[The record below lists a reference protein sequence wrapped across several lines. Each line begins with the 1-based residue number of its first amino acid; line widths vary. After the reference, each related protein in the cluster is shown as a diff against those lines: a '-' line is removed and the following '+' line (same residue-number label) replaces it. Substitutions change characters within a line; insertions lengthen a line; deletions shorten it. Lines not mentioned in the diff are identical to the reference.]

1 MIFHE
6 QYDQFLTAKIKLAPT
21 HGHAVQEEQLLTS
34 LFPFQKKAV
43 CWALQGGRRALFE
56 SFGLGKTRQ
65 QLMLA
70 LEVIKHT
77 GKSFFIGLPL
87 GMKSEFVEE
96 YNAMLN
102 EDSRTFANIIV
113 RADTSLADDEI
124 LITQGEVK
132 HVYIHPIRI
141 FYVTND
147 QEVQLL
153 TSQYGPC
160 IFLSNYERIRNG
172 NFDPSFFG
180 GVSFDEAAVLRSLD
194 TLTSD
199 YIINHFSV
207 VPYRYVCTATPSPN
221 EYTEI
226 LNYAHFLG
234 VIDRGQAL
242 TRFFQRNSTKA
253 GDLTLYPHKEKEFW
267 LWVSSWALFVTKP
280 SDITGNADDD
290 TGYNLPELHV
300 HWHCLSSGNEMS
312 TVDRRTGNAQLYA
325 NVTASLP
332 AAAKEKRTSIPV
344 RIGKMNELIATDPAA
359 HWLIWHH
366 LEDERAAIEN
376 ALPHA
381 KTVYGSQPMEQREDY
396 LLGFS
401 TGKYP
406 VLATKPEIA
415 GSGNN
420 FQKHCYNVI
429 YLGINYNFND
439 FIQSLHRVYRFLQ
452 THEVHVHIL
461 YTDSEEPIRKK
472 LQAKWQR
479 HNEMINHMTDIIRN
493 NGLTSSNA
501 FADLKRTMGVNR
513 QEVTGNNYKCINND
527 TVLECAAME
536 DNSIGL
542 IVTSIPFSDQYEY
555 CESYHD
561 MGHNDGNELFFAQM
575 DFLTQHLHR
584 VLQPGRIACIHVK
597 DRIRYQYQT
606 GSGFITLD
614 PFSDEVVAH
623 FRKHGFWLMSR
634 ITIPTDVVQE
644 NNQTYRLGYSEMC
657 KDATKMGNGLPE
669 YVLVFRKQPSSTE
682 NSYADIPVFK
692 DKANFSLGRW
702 QIKAHDVWQSNF
714 NRLLTPE
721 EIRQF
726 PVEKISKWWKWYN
739 NTHPYNFE
747 EHVQLTE
754 MLDEAGRLPKTFAL
768 LPANAES
775 LHVWNDVSR
784 MHTLNTKQAN
794 KKKEKHVCPLQFDIV
809 DRCIL
814 QYSNPGDVV
823 LDPYGGLMT
832 VPYRSVI
839 HGRYGIGVELN
850 ELYFKDGVQYCK
862 QAEEKLRGAD
872 LFEIMKEEQ
881 PVVVSSES

>member
-1 MIFHE
+1 MTFHD
-6 QYDQFLTAKIKLAPT
+6 QYEQFLTSKIKLAPT

-124 LITQGEVK
+124 LIAQGEVK

-280 SDITGNADDD
+280 SDITGNAEDD
-290 TGYNLPELHV
+290 TGYNLPPLHL
-300 HWHCLSSGNEMS
+300 HWHQIESD
-312 TVDRRTGNAQLYA
+312 TVADEVDSKTGNGML
-325 NVTASLP
+325 
-332 AAAKEKRTSIPV
+332 
-344 RIGKMNELIATDPAA
+344 IGKAKSGMSVNYKEIRKTIPQRIAKTKELQAQDPDA

-366 LEDERAAIEN
+366 LEDERLAIE
-376 ALPHA
+376 
-381 KTVYGSQPMEQREDY
+381 KGIEDCKVVFGSQKSMAEREDY
-396 LLGFS
+396 LQGFS
-401 TGKYP
+401 NGTYKH
-406 VLATKPEIA
+406 LATKPSIS
-415 GSGNN
+415 GSGSN
-420 FQKHCYNVI
+420 FQKYCNHALFFSISNV
-429 YLGINYNFND
+429 
-439 FIQSLHRVYRFLQ
+439 
-452 THEVHVHIL
+452 THDI
-461 YTDSEEPIRKK
+461 
-472 LQAKWQR
+472 LQAIHRILRFGQLKEAHLHFFFTSAEDTTRRKIIRCWKEY
-479 HNEMINHMTDIIRN
+479 HDLNKIMTDIIKEFGLN
-493 NGLTSSNA
+493 NNLIL
-501 FADLKRTMGVNR
+501 ADRQRSMGVER
-513 QEVTGNNYKCINND
+513 KEVKGAHFQCIHND
-527 TVLECAAME
+527 NVLELANMA
-536 DNSIGL
+536 DNSNGL
-542 IVTSIPFSDQYEY
+542 IVTSIPFGDQYEY

-561 MGHNDGNELFFAQM
+561 MGHNEGDALFFQHM
-575 DFLTQHLHR
+575 DFLTPNLYR
-584 VLQPGRIACIHVK
+584 TLQPGRICAVHVK
-597 DRIRYQYQT
+597 DRIQYSYQN
-606 GSGFITLD
+606 GHGFISVNR
-614 PFSDEVVAH
+614 FSDKTADH
-623 FRKHGFWLMSR
+623 FEKHGFVMLSR

-644 NNQTYRLGYSEMC
+644 NNQTYRLSYGEMC
-657 KDATKMGNGLPE
+657 KDATKMGHGMPE
-669 YVLVFRKQPSSTE
+669 YMFIFRKPPTSQE
-682 NSYADIPVFK
+682 NMYADIPVFK
-692 DKANFSLGRW
+692 DKANYSLGRW

-739 NTHPYNFE
+739 NTHLYDFE

-794 KKKEKHVCPLQFDIV
+794 KKKEKHVCPLQFDVV

-832 VPYRSVI
+832 VPYRAVTL
-839 HGRYGIGVELN
+839 GRYGKGVELN
-850 ELYFKDGVQYCK
+850 ELYWKDGVQYCR

-872 LFEIMKEEQ
+872 LFEVMREEP
-881 PVVVSSES
+881 PVVVSSE